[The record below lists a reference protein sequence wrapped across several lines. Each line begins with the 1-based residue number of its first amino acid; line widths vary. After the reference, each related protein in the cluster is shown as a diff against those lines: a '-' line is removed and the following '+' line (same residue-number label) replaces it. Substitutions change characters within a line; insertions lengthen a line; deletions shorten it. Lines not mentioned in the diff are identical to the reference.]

1 MSIRTEKVAEEIK
14 HKMNTAMQRDLQ
26 ELNLGLVTISK
37 VIVSPDL
44 KIAKTYLSFLGN
56 RLPINECLKLITERK
71 SHIRFLLGKQLTFR
85 YTPDLLFFHDDTIE
99 YADHIEKIL
108 KSVKKSDEEI
118 SKLSNKEAENP
129 GQEDSE

>member
-14 HKMNTAMQRDLQ
+14 HKLNTAMSRDLQ

-44 KIAKTYLSFLGN
+44 KIAKVYLSFLSN
-56 RLPINECLKLITERK
+56 REPIETCLKKISDRK
-71 SHIRFLLGKQLTFR
+71 GHIRFLLGKQITFR

-99 YADHIEKIL
+99 YADKIEKLL
-108 KSVKKSDEEI
+108 KEI
-118 SKLSNKEAENP
+118 KDKDTRPE
-129 GQEDSE
+129 

>member
-14 HKMNTAMQRDLQ
+14 HKLNVAMSPDLQ

-37 VIVSPDL
+37 VIVTPDL

-56 RLPINECLKLITERK
+56 KEPIEVCLKKITERK
-71 SHIRFLLGKQLTFR
+71 PHIRFLLGKQLTFR

-108 KSVKKSDEEI
+108 KNVKKSDEEI
-118 SKLSNKEAENP
+118 SKSRNAGAENSE
-129 GQEDSE
+129 QE